1 MSKNKLAKFA
11 ELENFPNVFQNF
23 TPLQPALTCCGEKA
37 EMKGRWKELFF
48 RNENPIVLELA
59 CGKGDYS
66 VNLARQYPGRNLIG
80 IDVKGNRIWTGAR
93 QALDEGLENVA
104 FVRTRI
110 EQLGEFFAPQEI
122 AGIWITF
129 PDPFP
134 RKSRAMKRLTSPRF
148 LDIYRKVCEPGAR
161 IHLKTDAT
169 GLFEYSLEVLAEEGI
184 APEEVI
190 RDVHG
195 MTRVPEELQILTYYE
210 KMHLEAKKKI
220 HYLRFRLD
228 PENPQR

>member
-11 ELENFPNVFQNF
+11 ELETFSNVFQNF
-23 TPLQPALTCCGEKA
+23 TPLQPALICCGEKLG
-37 EMKGRWKELFF
+37 MKGRWNELFF
-48 RNENPIVLELA
+48 KNDNPLVLELA

-66 VNLARQYPGRNLIG
+66 VNLARQYPAKNFIG
-80 IDVKGNRIWTGAR
+80 IDVKGNRIWTGAKR
-93 QALDEGLENVA
+93 ALEDGLGNVA

-110 EQLGEFFAPQEI
+110 EQLTEFFAPDEV
-122 AGIWITF
+122 AELWITF

-148 LDIYRKVCEPGAR
+148 LDIYRKVCKPGAG

-169 GLFEYSLEVLAEEGI
+169 GLFEYSLEVLEEEGI
-184 APEEVI
+184 TPEEMI
-190 RDVHG
+190 FDVHG
-195 MTRVPEELQILTYYE
+195 LAETPEELRILTYYE

-220 HYLRFRLD
+220 HYLRFRI
-228 PENPQR
+228 